1 MLWLTLGIIITQNCQ
16 SVTCELTA
24 IGKES
29 IIKTDFPRS
38 FGGSENVVLLPRKV
52 KS

>member
-1 MLWLTLGIIITQNCQ
+1 MLWLTLGIIITQNYQ

-29 IIKTDFPRS
+29 IIKLIFLNHLEDQK
-38 FGGSENVVLLPRKV
+38 LLFYYQGK
-52 KS
+52 